1 MFWAHVA
8 PRFGYWSHI
17 MGDSVQILEL
27 SVAPLFGYWSLIMGD
42 HDNETTFNICTSS

>member
-1 MFWAHVA
+1 
-8 PRFGYWSHI
+8 

-27 SVAPLFGYWSLIMGD
+27 SVAPHFGHWSLIMGD